1 MRNSSSVS
9 LFVVG
14 AMLAG
19 AGGVFAAPATYKVDP
34 RHTYP
39 SFVADHAGGM
49 SLWRGKFN
57 STSGTIVLDKQAQAG
72 SVDITVDVASIDF
85 GLDDMNAHAK
95 KADPGMFDVA
105 QFPTATYKGK
115 LANFKD
121 GKPTEVHGELTL
133 HGVTKPLNLTIR
145 SFMCKPNNKQ
155 QDWCGADAVG
165 KFNRDDFGVSFGKAF
180 GFKMD
185 VTVEIQVEATAQ

>member
-1 MRNSSSVS
+1 MRHVKAVSS
-9 LFVVG
+9 LAAC
-14 AMLAG
+14 AMFAVTH
-19 AGGVFAAPATYKVDP
+19 AYAAPVTYKVDP

-49 SLWRGKFN
+49 SNWRGKFN
-57 STSGTIVLDKQAQAG
+57 STQGTIVLDKEAQTG
-72 SVDITVDVASIDF
+72 SVDITVDTASIDF

-95 KADPGMFDVA
+95 KSDPGMFDVA

-121 GKPTEVHGELTL
+121 GQPTEVQGELTL

-145 SFMCKPNNKQ
+145 SFMCKPNMQKK
-155 QDWCGADAVG
+155 DWCGADAVG
-165 KFNRDDFGVSFGKAF
+165 KFNRDDFGVSFGKSF

-185 VTVEIQVEATAQ
+185 VTVEIQVEAIEQ